1 MNWKQLLYSSLSSDL
16 VLGRLR
22 DLAATRKVT
31 VLAYHELLEDD
42 VDVEAWTVVRKSEF
56 LRQLEYLDR
65 HYEIVSLD
73 RALAGQGVSSGSRPL
88 AVITFDDGDSGN
100 ASVLLPIIEK
110 LEIPVTVYVATRQ
123 IVDQT
128 PYWFDQV
135 INALQIDDALEVDLR
150 SFSLDVYRFNATRG
164 AKNWNEIERL
174 LEALKSLPPDARV
187 DAVGV
192 ALAKLPLTDRPTRG
206 QIRPMSI
213 DDVKALAACPLVT
226 IGSHSH
232 CHNLL
237 TQIPRAAAEESIR
250 KSKELLE
257 TWTGKAV
264 EHFAYP
270 NGSHDDVIVR
280 MVEGAGFRS
289 AVTFD
294 SGLWG
299 LEHSRY
305 RIPRMSVG
313 RYDSLEKFKLNLVG
327 GLRRFWQ
334 SAA

>member
-1 MNWKQLLYSSLSSDL
+1 MDWKQFLYSSLSSNL
-16 VLGRLR
+16 VLGPLR
-22 DLAATRKVT
+22 GLTAPSKIT

-42 VDVEAWTVVRKSEF
+42 VDLEAWTVVRKSEF

-65 HYEIVSLD
+65 YYEIVSLD
-73 RALAGQGVSSGSRPL
+73 QALARADAPDGSRPL

-100 ASVLLPIIEK
+100 ASVLLPIVEK
-110 LEIPVTVYVATRQ
+110 LQIPVTVYIATRQ
-123 IVDQT
+123 IVEQT

-135 INALQIDDALEVDLR
+135 INALQVDDMLEIDLSRFGLDA
-150 SFSLDVYRFNATRG
+150 YRFNATRG

-174 LEALKSLPPDARV
+174 LDALKSLPPDARV
-187 DAVGV
+187 DAVAI
-192 ALAKLPLTDRPTRG
+192 ALAKLPLADRSKRG
-206 QIRPMSI
+206 QIRPMTI
-213 DDVKALAACPLVT
+213 DEVKALAACPLVT

-237 TQIPRAAAEESIR
+237 TQISSTAAEESIR
-250 KSKELLE
+250 QSKELLE
-257 TWTGKAV
+257 TWTGKTV
-264 EHFAYP
+264 DHFAYP
-270 NGSHDDVIVR
+270 NGSHDDATVQIV
-280 MVEGAGFRS
+280 EAAGFRS

-294 SGLWG
+294 SGLWDR
-299 LEHSRY
+299 EYSPY

-334 SAA
+334 RAA